1 MKTRKKWLRKTTA
14 ICTAALLGTAVIPS
28 TAFAADDYA
37 SIEKNAWA
45 AAVKNMASSY
55 AASIEE
61 SQALVSGMQSDISL
75 KIEDSGRSLL
85 GFVAPFDISW
95 LNDIT
100 LANTV
105 SFTDGKEGL
114 LMKVLLNDNQIC
126 SLEYYLDPESQ
137 DVYMRIPELS
147 DKYFKTNLK
156 EAADQQASNIESDIE
171 ELTPDD
177 TDVDIPTDNFA
188 SAYSDSI
195 SLSAS
200 LMSDLSSALPEASVI
215 ETLLDKYGSML
226 FDNLTEGESSQ
237 ETLTAGDISQDCTVY
252 EGQISSEDAVKTAA
266 VKTATE
272 LLEAAKSDSDIESIL
287 NTWNDKLSSD
297 ENLYESF
304 TTAVD
309 KGLNALKDTDTSD
322 SEDSYLSTKIWV
334 DENGR
339 IAGRALEIQEGDTTT
354 PILTWQMPENGSD
367 FGYLLTIASDDINT
381 YSLSGSG
388 QIDGDKLN
396 GTYELSLADSIS
408 AIIEVKDYDTVSAKE
423 GNLNGN
429 YKITFP
435 SSDTDNE
442 DDYYSSILE
451 NFALVLDLNSEKDSG
466 SVALSIENAGSTL
479 GTLSITGGA
488 GEAVE
493 IPDLASLKDV
503 YDANNND
510 DMNAYAATLD
520 FTSIMD
526 NLSKAGVPDEV
537 ITYIL
542 SGGSA
547 TEDSSDTKASENS
560 ETSDNTSDG
569 SDTDAAA

>member
-45 AAVKNMASSY
+45 EEVKNMVSSY

-215 ETLLDKYGSML
+215 EALLDKYGSML

-252 EGQISSEDAVKTAA
+252 EGQISSADA

-423 GNLNGN
+423 SNLNGN

-547 TEDSSDTKASENS
+547 TEDSSDTEASENS
-560 ETSDNTSDG
+560 ETSDNASDG

>member
-215 ETLLDKYGSML
+215 EALLDKYGSML

-252 EGQISSEDAVKTAA
+252 EGQISSEDAVKTA
-266 VKTATE
+266 TE

-287 NTWNDKLSSD
+287 NIWNDKLSSD

-423 GNLNGN
+423 SNLNGN

-547 TEDSSDTKASENS
+547 TEDSSDTEASENS
-560 ETSDNTSDG
+560 ETSDNASDG

>member
-215 ETLLDKYGSML
+215 EMLLDKYGSML

-252 EGQISSEDAVKTAA
+252 EGQISSEDA

>member
-45 AAVKNMASSY
+45 EEVKNMASSY

-95 LNDIT
+95 LNDVT

-137 DVYMRIPELS
+137 DAYMRIPELS

-252 EGQISSEDAVKTAA
+252 EGQISSEDA

-451 NFALVLDLNSEKDSG
+451 NFALVLDLNSEKNSG

-493 IPDLASLKDV
+493 IPNLASLKDV

-547 TEDSSDTKASENS
+547 TEDSSDTEASESS
-560 ETSDNTSDG
+560 ETSDNASDG

>member
-45 AAVKNMASSY
+45 EEVKNMASSY

-156 EAADQQASNIESDIE
+156 EATDQQASNIESDIE

-252 EGQISSEDAVKTAA
+252 EGQISSADA

-304 TTAVD
+304 STAVD

>member
-45 AAVKNMASSY
+45 EEVKNMASSY

-252 EGQISSEDAVKTAA
+252 EGQISSEDAVKTA
-266 VKTATE
+266 TE

-322 SEDSYLSTKIWV
+322 SEDSCLSTKIWV

>member
-215 ETLLDKYGSML
+215 EALLDKYGSML

-252 EGQISSEDAVKTAA
+252 EGQISSADA

>member
-45 AAVKNMASSY
+45 EEVKNMASSY

-126 SLEYYLDPESQ
+126 SLEYYLDPESH

-252 EGQISSEDAVKTAA
+252 EGQISSADA

-339 IAGRALEIQEGDTTT
+339 IAGRSLEIQEGDTTT

>member
-252 EGQISSEDAVKTAA
+252 EGQISSEDAVKTA
-266 VKTATE
+266 TE

-339 IAGRALEIQEGDTTT
+339 IAGRALGIQEGDTTT

-547 TEDSSDTKASENS
+547 TEDSSDTEASENS
-560 ETSDNTSDG
+560 ETSDNASDG

>member
-45 AAVKNMASSY
+45 EEVKNMASSY

-156 EAADQQASNIESDIE
+156 EATDQQASNIESDIE

-252 EGQISSEDAVKTAA
+252 EGQISSADA

-322 SEDSYLSTKIWV
+322 SEDSCLSTKIWV

>member
-252 EGQISSEDAVKTAA
+252 EGQISSEDAVKTA
-266 VKTATE
+266 TE

-510 DMNAYAATLD
+510 DMNAYSATLD

>member
-45 AAVKNMASSY
+45 EEVKNMASSY

-147 DKYFKTNLK
+147 GKYFKTNLK
-156 EAADQQASNIESDIE
+156 EATDQQASNIESDIE

-252 EGQISSEDAVKTAA
+252 EGQISSADA

-547 TEDSSDTKASENS
+547 TEDSSDTEASENS
-560 ETSDNTSDG
+560 ETSDNASDS

>member
-252 EGQISSEDAVKTAA
+252 EGQISSADA

-423 GNLNGN
+423 SNLNGN

-547 TEDSSDTKASENS
+547 TEDSSDTEASENS
-560 ETSDNTSDG
+560 ETSDNASDG

>member
-28 TAFAADDYA
+28 TAFAADGYA

-45 AAVKNMASSY
+45 EEVKNMASSY
-55 AASIEE
+55 AASIEA
-61 SQALVSGMQSDISL
+61 SQTLVSGMQSDISL

-95 LNDIT
+95 LNDVT

-252 EGQISSEDAVKTAA
+252 EGQISSEDA

-451 NFALVLDLNSEKDSG
+451 NFALVLDLNSEKNSG

-493 IPDLASLKDV
+493 IPNLASLKDV

-547 TEDSSDTKASENS
+547 TEDSSDTEASENS
-560 ETSDNTSDG
+560 ETSDNASDG
-569 SDTDAAA
+569 SDTYATA

>member
-45 AAVKNMASSY
+45 EEVKNMASSY

-252 EGQISSEDAVKTAA
+252 EGQISSEDAVKTA
-266 VKTATE
+266 TE

-423 GNLNGN
+423 SNLNGN

>member
-45 AAVKNMASSY
+45 EEVKNMASSY
-55 AASIEE
+55 AASIE

-215 ETLLDKYGSML
+215 EALLDKYGSML

-252 EGQISSEDAVKTAA
+252 EGQISSADA

-423 GNLNGN
+423 SNLNGN

-547 TEDSSDTKASENS
+547 TEDSSDTEASENS
-560 ETSDNTSDG
+560 ETSDNASDG

>member
-45 AAVKNMASSY
+45 EEVKNMASSY

-126 SLEYYLDPESQ
+126 SLEYYLDSESQ

-156 EAADQQASNIESDIE
+156 EATDQQASNIESDIE

-215 ETLLDKYGSML
+215 EALLDKYGSML

-252 EGQISSEDAVKTAA
+252 EGQISSADA

-297 ENLYESF
+297 KNLYESF

-339 IAGRALEIQEGDTTT
+339 IAGRSLEIQEGDTTT

-547 TEDSSDTKASENS
+547 TEDSSDTEASENS
-560 ETSDNTSDG
+560 ETSDNASDG

>member
-28 TAFAADDYA
+28 TAFAADGYA

-45 AAVKNMASSY
+45 EEVKNMASSY

-252 EGQISSEDAVKTAA
+252 EGQISSEDAVKTA
-266 VKTATE
+266 TE

-297 ENLYESF
+297 ENLYENF

-451 NFALVLDLNSEKDSG
+451 NFALVLDLNSEKNSG

-493 IPDLASLKDV
+493 IPNLASLKDV

-547 TEDSSDTKASENS
+547 TEDSSDTEASENS
-560 ETSDNTSDG
+560 ETSDNASDG

>member
-252 EGQISSEDAVKTAA
+252 EGQISSEDAVKTA
-266 VKTATE
+266 TE

-354 PILTWQMPENGSD
+354 PIHTWQMPENGSD

>member
-114 LMKVLLNDNQIC
+114 LMKVLNDNQIC

-252 EGQISSEDAVKTAA
+252 EGQISSEDA

>member
-45 AAVKNMASSY
+45 EEVKNMASSY

-137 DVYMRIPELS
+137 DAYMRIPELS

-252 EGQISSEDAVKTAA
+252 EGQISSEDA

-451 NFALVLDLNSEKDSG
+451 NFALVLDLNSEKNSG

-493 IPDLASLKDV
+493 IPNLASLKDV

-547 TEDSSDTKASENS
+547 TEDSSDTEASENS
-560 ETSDNTSDG
+560 ETSDNASDG
-569 SDTDAAA
+569 SDTDATA

>member
-252 EGQISSEDAVKTAA
+252 EGQISSEDAVKTA
-266 VKTATE
+266 TE
-272 LLEAAKSDSDIESIL
+272 LLEAANSDSDIESIL
-287 NTWNDKLSSD
+287 NIWNDKLSSD

-547 TEDSSDTKASENS
+547 TEDSSDTEASENS
-560 ETSDNTSDG
+560 ETSDNASDG

>member
-45 AAVKNMASSY
+45 EEVKNMASSY

-215 ETLLDKYGSML
+215 EALLDKYGSML

-252 EGQISSEDAVKTAA
+252 EGQISSADA

-547 TEDSSDTKASENS
+547 TEDSSDTEASENS
-560 ETSDNTSDG
+560 ETSDNASDG

>member
-45 AAVKNMASSY
+45 EEVKNMASSY

-215 ETLLDKYGSML
+215 EALLDKYGSML

-252 EGQISSEDAVKTAA
+252 EGQISSADA

-309 KGLNALKDTDTSD
+309 KGLIALKDTDTSD

-423 GNLNGN
+423 SNLNGN

-547 TEDSSDTKASENS
+547 TEDSSDTEASENS
-560 ETSDNTSDG
+560 ETSDNASDG

>member
-28 TAFAADDYA
+28 TAFAADGYA

-45 AAVKNMASSY
+45 EEVKNMASSY

-252 EGQISSEDAVKTAA
+252 EGQISSEDAVKTA
-266 VKTATE
+266 TE

-451 NFALVLDLNSEKDSG
+451 NFALVLDLNSEKNSG

-493 IPDLASLKDV
+493 IPNLASLKDV

-547 TEDSSDTKASENS
+547 TEDSSDTEASENS
-560 ETSDNTSDG
+560 ETSDNASDG

>member
-252 EGQISSEDAVKTAA
+252 EGQISSEDAVKTA
-266 VKTATE
+266 TE

-381 YSLSGSG
+381 YSWSGSG

>member
-200 LMSDLSSALPEASVI
+200 LISDLSSALPEASVI

-252 EGQISSEDAVKTAA
+252 EGQISSEDA

>member
-252 EGQISSEDAVKTAA
+252 EGQISSADA

-479 GTLSITGGA
+479 STLSITGGA

-547 TEDSSDTKASENS
+547 TEDSSDTEASENS
-560 ETSDNTSDG
+560 ETSDNASDS

>member
-252 EGQISSEDAVKTAA
+252 EGQISSEDAVKTA
-266 VKTATE
+266 TE

-309 KGLNALKDTDTSD
+309 KGLNALKETDTSD

>member
-1 MKTRKKWLRKTTA
+1 MKTRKKCLRKTTA

-252 EGQISSEDAVKTAA
+252 EGQISSEDAVKTA
-266 VKTATE
+266 TE
-272 LLEAAKSDSDIESIL
+272 LLEAAKSDSDIERIL

-547 TEDSSDTKASENS
+547 TEDSSDTEASENS

>member
-45 AAVKNMASSY
+45 EEVKNMASSY
-55 AASIEE
+55 AASIEA
-61 SQALVSGMQSDISL
+61 SQTLVSGMQSDISL

-126 SLEYYLDPESQ
+126 SLEYYLDQESQ
-137 DVYMRIPELS
+137 DAYMRIPELS

-252 EGQISSEDAVKTAA
+252 EGQISSEDAVKTA
-266 VKTATE
+266 TE

-297 ENLYESF
+297 ENLYENF

-451 NFALVLDLNSEKDSG
+451 NFALVLDLNSEKNSG

-493 IPDLASLKDV
+493 IPNLASLKDV

-547 TEDSSDTKASENS
+547 TEDSSDTEASESS
-560 ETSDNTSDG
+560 ETSDNASDG

>member
-28 TAFAADDYA
+28 TAFAADGYA

-45 AAVKNMASSY
+45 EEVKNMASSY

-95 LNDIT
+95 LNDVT

-252 EGQISSEDAVKTAA
+252 EGQISSEDAVKTA
-266 VKTATE
+266 TE

-297 ENLYESF
+297 ENLYENF

-451 NFALVLDLNSEKDSG
+451 NFALVLDLNSEKNSG

-547 TEDSSDTKASENS
+547 TEDSSDTEASENS
-560 ETSDNTSDG
+560 ETSDNASDG
-569 SDTDAAA
+569 SDTDATA

>member
-45 AAVKNMASSY
+45 EEVKNMASSY

-252 EGQISSEDAVKTAA
+252 EGQISSADA

-547 TEDSSDTKASENS
+547 TEDSSDTEASENS
-560 ETSDNTSDG
+560 KTFDNASDG

>member
-14 ICTAALLGTAVIPS
+14 ICTAALLGTAAIPS
-28 TAFAADDYA
+28 TAFAADSYA
-37 SIEKNAWA
+37 SVEKSAWA
-45 AAVKNMASSY
+45 EKVKNMASAY
-55 AASIEE
+55 ASSIEE

-100 LANTV
+100 LANTI

-147 DKYFKTNLK
+147 DKYFKINLK
-156 EAADQQASNIESDIE
+156 EAADQQVSNIESDIE

-200 LMSDLSSALPEASVI
+200 LMSDLTSALPEASVI

-252 EGQISSEDAVKTAA
+252 EGQISSEDAVKTA
-266 VKTATE
+266 TE
-272 LLEAAKSDSDIESIL
+272 LLDAAKSDSDIENIL

-309 KGLNALKDTDTSD
+309 KGLDALKDADTSD

-339 IAGRALEIQEGDTTT
+339 IAGRALEVQEGDTTT

-367 FGYLLTIASDDINT
+367 FGYLLSIAADDANT

-396 GTYELSLADSIS
+396 GTYEFSLADSTS
-408 AIIEVKDYDTVSAKE
+408 AVIEVKDYDIASAKE

-429 YKITFP
+429 YTITFP
-435 SSDTDNE
+435 SSDTENE

-466 SVALSIENAGSTL
+466 SIALSIESAGSTL
-479 GTLSITGGA
+479 GTLSITSGA

-493 IPDLASLKDV
+493 IPDLTSLKDV
-503 YDANNND
+503 YDGNNSD
-510 DMNAYAATLD
+510 DMDAYAATLD
-520 FTSIMD
+520 YTSLLD
-526 NLSKAGVPDEV
+526 NLTKAGVPDEV

-542 SGGSA
+542 NGGSSSE
-547 TEDSSDTKASENS
+547 EDSSDTETPEDSEA
-560 ETSDNTSDG
+560 SDNTSDD
-569 SDTDAAA
+569 SDADAA

>member
-14 ICTAALLGTAVIPS
+14 IYTAALLGTAVIPS

-252 EGQISSEDAVKTAA
+252 EGQISSEDA

>member
-252 EGQISSEDAVKTAA
+252 EGQISSEDAVKTA
-266 VKTATE
+266 TE

-287 NTWNDKLSSD
+287 NIWNDKLSSD

-396 GTYELSLADSIS
+396 GTYEFSLADSIS

-547 TEDSSDTKASENS
+547 TEDSSDTEASENS
-560 ETSDNTSDG
+560 ETSDNASDG

>member
-45 AAVKNMASSY
+45 EEVKNMVSSY

-177 TDVDIPTDNFA
+177 TDVDIPADNFA

-252 EGQISSEDAVKTAA
+252 EGQISSEDA

-547 TEDSSDTKASENS
+547 TEDSSDTEASENS
-560 ETSDNTSDG
+560 ETSDNASDG

>member
-45 AAVKNMASSY
+45 EEVKNMASSY

-200 LMSDLSSALPEASVI
+200 LMSDLSSSLPEASVI
-215 ETLLDKYGSML
+215 EALLDKYGSML

-252 EGQISSEDAVKTAA
+252 EGQISSEDAVKTA
-266 VKTATE
+266 TE

-287 NTWNDKLSSD
+287 NIWNDKLSSD

-560 ETSDNTSDG
+560 ETSDNASDG

>member
-14 ICTAALLGTAVIPS
+14 ICTAALLGIAVIPS

-45 AAVKNMASSY
+45 EEVKNMASSY

-252 EGQISSEDAVKTAA
+252 EGQISSEDA

-547 TEDSSDTKASENS
+547 TEDSSDTEASENS
-560 ETSDNTSDG
+560 ETFDNASDG

>member
-45 AAVKNMASSY
+45 EEVKNMASSY

-126 SLEYYLDPESQ
+126 SLEYYLDLESQ

-215 ETLLDKYGSML
+215 EALLDKYGSML

-252 EGQISSEDAVKTAA
+252 EGQISSADA

-423 GNLNGN
+423 SNLNGN

-547 TEDSSDTKASENS
+547 TEDSSDTEASENS
-560 ETSDNTSDG
+560 ETSDNASDG